1 MSKTFRQA
9 DSRWGKLIYTRGGST
24 MAHAGCGPT
33 SEADIIV
40 NIAKYANADPRTTRI
55 WMREHG
61 YNIKGTTWD
70 GIAFALKH
78 AGFKWRSPST
88 MDKLWDSLGKDGY
101 DWGIINFKAGSRNG
115 VTWTSG
121 GHYVAFSAYKY
132 QDGQHWLYMRD
143 PGARHNDGWFSY
155 EKNMKGLCRK
165 VWCAYDPEQKK
176 KQTEED
182 KKVTVSK
189 KKSCIDISEHQGKI
203 DWPTCPIENIVIR
216 ASYTSTGSKFKCKT
230 DKYFKKNIKGALK
243 ENKSVGIYHFSQAKT
258 VEEARAEAQYL
269 LKVIKPYKTEIKL
282 PVAIDWEFND
292 RLTPSTAKDNGKK
305 KNGKVIDAFCTIIEA
320 AGYKPMVYANL
331 YTFTNYLP
339 DDLYKRW
346 KIWIAQYSDTCS
358 YKHPYYLWQYSSN
371 GRVLGISGN
380 VDMDKFYAKPKET
393 TKAPDPKPTQKLLKV
408 GSKIKIKKG
417 ACQYGS
423 SKHFADFVYQRTY
436 KVKSIAGNRVV
447 FTTLDG
453 KTVMGAVS
461 RADCIVQ

>member
-9 DSRWGKLIYTRGGST
+9 DSRWGKLVYTRGGST
-24 MAHAGCGPT
+24 MATAGCGPT
-33 SEADIIV
+33 SMAEIIV
-40 NIAKYANADPRTTRI
+40 NNPKYKDADPRTTRK
-55 WMREHG
+55 WLMEHH
-61 YNIKGTTWD
+61 YNVSGTLWEGITKGMQH
-70 GIAFALKH
+70 F
-78 AGFKWRSPST
+78 GFTVSSPST
-88 MDKLWDSLGKDGY
+88 MQGLFDKLEKGVYK
-101 DWGIINFKAGSRNG
+101 WGIINFKAGSRGG

-132 QDGQHWLYMRD
+132 ENGQHWLYTRD
-143 PGARHNDGWFSY
+143 PGGRHNDGWHSY
-155 EKNMKGLCRK
+155 EKTMKGLCKK
-165 VWCAYDPEQKK
+165 VWCCYVTDE
-176 KQTEED
+176 KQTVT
-182 KKVTVSK
+182 KKYDGK
-189 KKSCIDISEHQGKI
+189 CIDVSEHQKKI
-203 DWPTCPIENIVIR
+203 DFDTCPTGNLILR
-216 ASYTSTGSKFKCKT
+216 ASYTSTGAKFKLKT
-230 DKYFKKNIKGALK
+230 DKYWKRNIKGAQNRK
-243 ENKSVGIYHFSQAKT
+243 IGVYHFSQAKT

-269 LKVIKPYKTEIKL
+269 LKQIKPYKKSITL

-292 RLTPSTAKDNGKK
+292 RLTPSVAKDNGKK
-305 KNGKVIDAFCTIIEA
+305 NNGKIIDAFGTIIEA

-339 DDLYKRW
+339 DNLYKRW
-346 KIWIAQYSDTCS
+346 KIWVAQYSSECS
-358 YKHPYYLWQYSSN
+358 YTHPYYLWQYSSE

-380 VDMDKFYAKPKET
+380 VDMDKFYTKPKET
-393 TKAPDPKPTQKLLKV
+393 QKAPEPKPTQKSLKV

-461 RADCIVQ
+461 KADCIVQ